1 MNSRQRAPERRQRV
15 NVLIESMIVGNRT
28 MIIVSVSL
36 TRVNGL
42 SQIVYLQQDP
52 GRALFDDHHD
62 YGDERQ
68 QEGEDHQTALSIV
81 RIDVREIRTSLTV
94 VFICNARIKAREPR
108 IFGVKT
114 NDFASETIF
123 FVSVRCE

>member
-1 MNSRQRAPERRQRV
+1 MVVTDKV
-15 NVLIESMIVGNRT
+15 NVLIESMIVGNRN

-68 QEGEDHQTALSIV
+68 QEGEDHQTDPEHRQDRCARDEDFIDDELTNGPIRH
-81 RIDVREIRTSLTV
+81 RIQD
-94 VFICNARIKAREPR
+94 ARDGNC
-108 IFGVKT
+108 FG
-114 NDFASETIF
+114 
-123 FVSVRCE
+123 SVYK